1 MPRSKTIFGTLLLAA
16 TLAFCIGPIARA
28 QTDDDGFKPI
38 GALSDL
44 INRGPT
50 GKQLTVSGRFIVDE
64 SKSQGYLQ
72 IRAEVIPGWHIYST
86 TQPAGVGAPLR
97 TKIIVSPSED
107 FRVTSEFRPN
117 RKPTVKNLEYVEV
130 PIEEHSG
137 STVWSAAIEL
147 APGVDASQLVIQGE
161 LDGQV
166 CEDDGVCMPLSSLD
180 TRFVAKLDAS
190 DVAPSPAQASS
201 TENTGDSGATV
212 NVASAELLQNVGI
225 GFIAGLLLNL
235 MPCVLPVI
243 GLKIMSFASQAGEA
257 RGRVI
262 ALNLYFVAG
271 LVSVFLAL
279 AALAA
284 FLGWGWGQQFQRPE
298 FSIALVSI
306 VFVFALSFLGVWEIP
321 IPGFVG
327 SGKAMGA
334 AQREGPIGAYLK
346 GVLTT
351 LLATPCSG
359 PLIVPTL
366 AWALKQPKPVIFATF
381 ASMGL
386 GMGFPY
392 LMISMFPRLINL
404 LPKPGAWMDTFK
416 QIMGF
421 VLLATVVWIFS
432 FLNADYFVP
441 TLALLF
447 SLWAACW
454 WIGRTSVTAEA
465 SAKFK
470 AYLSA
475 GAFAAV
481 VGWLSFHLLL
491 PGVEWPEY
499 SPQKLANLQERN
511 VTVLVDFTADW

>member
-1 MPRSKTIFGTLLLAA
+1 MPRAEAKIGSLLLAA
-16 TLAFCIGPIARA
+16 TLAFCLTSTA
-28 QTDDDGFKPI
+28 QTQTTDDGFKPV
-38 GALSDL
+38 GALSGL
-44 INRGPT
+44 INRGPS
-50 GKQLTVSGRFIVDE
+50 GKQLTVSARFIVDE
-64 SKSQGYLQ
+64 TKTRGFLQ
-72 IRAEVIPGWHIYST
+72 VRTQVAPGWHIYST
-86 TQPAGVGAPLR
+86 TQPTGVGAPQR
-97 TKIIVSPSED
+97 TKIIVTESDD
-107 FRVTSEFRPN
+107 FRVSGEFRADS
-117 RKPTVKNLEYVEV
+117 KPTIKNLDYVDV

-137 STVWSAAIEL
+137 AIVWSAPIEL
-147 APGVDASQLVIQGE
+147 SADPTTLVIQGE
-161 LDGQV
+161 IDGQV
-166 CEDDGVCMPLSSLD
+166 CEDEGVCLPLSQLD
-180 TRFVAKLDAS
+180 TTFSARLDAS
-190 DVAPSPAQASS
+190 IVVPPTEQGSAAASSGTTGEKVSVAP
-201 TENTGDSGATV
+201 
-212 NVASAELLQNVGI
+212 AELVWNI
-225 GFIAGLLLNL
+225 GLGFLGGLLLNL

-243 GLKIMSFASQAGEA
+243 GLKIMSFASQAGES

-271 LVSVFLAL
+271 LVSVFLVL

-284 FLGWGWGQQFQRPE
+284 FLGWGWGQQFQSRE
-298 FSIALVSI
+298 FSIVLVSI
-306 VFVFALSFLGVWEIP
+306 VFVFALSFLDVWEIP

-327 SGKAMGA
+327 TGKTMDA
-334 AQREGPIGAYLK
+334 AEREGPIGAFLK

-366 AWALKQPKPVIFATF
+366 AWALKQPKPVVFGTF

-392 LMISMFPRLINL
+392 LMVSIFPRLINF

-432 FLNADYFVP
+432 FLNPDYFVP

-447 SLWAACW
+447 ALWAACW
-454 WIGRTSVTAEA
+454 WIGRTPLTAEA
-465 SAKFK
+465 GVRLK

-475 GAFAAV
+475 GLFAAV
-481 VGWLSFHLLL
+481 VGWSSFYFLL
-491 PGVEWPEY
+491 PGAEWSEFT
-499 SPQKLANLQERN
+499 PQKLADFRQNN